1 MRYYFH
7 LESETN
13 VHIDH
18 LGKECDDAQSAKAHA
33 HAVARKLSKEDKWL
47 GWKVRVIGA
56 ANKEIYCLTIVDE
69 ARFG

>member
-18 LGKECDDAQSAKAHA
+18 LGKEFDDAQGAKAHA
-33 HAVARKLSKEDKWL
+33 IAVARKLAKEDKWL
-47 GWKVRVIGA
+47 GWNVRVID
-56 ANKEIYCLTIVDE
+56 ANNAEFLCVPIIDE
-69 ARFG
+69 ALSG

>member
-18 LGKECDDAQSAKAHA
+18 LGKEFDDAQGAKAHA
-33 HAVARKLSKEDKWL
+33 LAVASKLSKEDKWL
-47 GWKVRVIGA
+47 GWTVRVID
-56 ANKEIYCLTIVDE
+56 ANNAEFLSLTILDE

>member
-18 LGKECDDAQSAKAHA
+18 LGKEFDDAQEVKAHA
-33 HAVARKLSKEDKWL
+33 HAVARKLSREDKWL
-47 GWKVRVIGA
+47 GWTVRVIDSDNA
-56 ANKEIYCLTIVDE
+56 EFICVPIVDE
-69 ARFG
+69 ALFG